1 MMSRMIMTMI
11 VVMQGGKPDLEGG
24 RSSLPDLV
32 EVGDQKME
40 MVGLEVPLLVHQHH
54 EPRKTPSKGQE
65 GEFTVMTELKKY
77 LERGQLVQVGGG
89 GGDGGGRRGHRSDQ
103 GGGWRGRRPGD

>member
-40 MVGLEVPLLVHQHH
+40 MVGLEVPLLLVHQHH
-54 EPRKTPSKGQE
+54 EPRRTPSKKQE
-65 GEFTVMTELKKY
+65 NL
-77 LERGQLVQVGGG
+77 L
-89 GGDGGGRRGHRSDQ
+89 
-103 GGGWRGRRPGD
+103 

>member
-1 MMSRMIMTMI
+1 MLQGDRGRGAERWGAGGVGGAGRPSTWGADLEGMMMSRMIMTMI

-32 EVGDQKME
+32 EVGDQKMA

-54 EPRKTPSKGQE
+54 EPRRTPSKGQE
-65 GEFTVMTELKKY
+65 GDFRL
-77 LERGQLVQVGGG
+77 L
-89 GGDGGGRRGHRSDQ
+89 S
-103 GGGWRGRRPGD
+103 